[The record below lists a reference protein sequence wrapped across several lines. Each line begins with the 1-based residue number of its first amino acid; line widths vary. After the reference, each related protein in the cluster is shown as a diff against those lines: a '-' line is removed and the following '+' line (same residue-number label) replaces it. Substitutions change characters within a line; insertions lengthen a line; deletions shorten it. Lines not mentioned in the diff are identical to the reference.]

1 MSTALPAYV
10 RRFCVDILRQYP
22 LMKWQL
28 LQLEEERLAIA
39 ESLPTAAWDEPRRG
53 KAVADPT
60 ANRAFRLLRLEEAWS
75 RTRFYV
81 QAVEDLLAYLDEE
94 KRRLVKLHCFD
105 GYPDWRV
112 AQELGISESNFYRY
126 LKGILILLAHRL
138 GL

>member
-39 ESLPTAAWDEPRRG
+39 ESLPTAAWGEPRV

-75 RTRFYV
+75 KTHFYV
-81 QAVEDLLAYLDEE
+81 RAVEDLLAYLDEE
-94 KRRLVKLHCFD
+94 RGRLIELLYFD
-105 GYPDWRV
+105 GYPIWK
-112 AQELGISESNFYRY
+112 AALIMGIYESTFHSKWSQMRS
-126 LKGILILLAHRL
+126 LAKT
-138 GL
+138 